1 MKKTYK
7 DLFSEIKPDD
17 ELLLSLMNSRKK
29 TSHKNFYIAATAC
42 IAACT
47 VVVFCCFASVSYKS
61 KSSVN
66 IPVAYETR
74 LQSEPQKHIGK
85 SIIGNKKA
93 VEIDADVIIEGN
105 IKNLKVYTASVKHFS
120 EKKLFEVLYG
130 ENGFYFGDKNKT
142 GMFTTELGALTFDVN
157 IDIENNSNLNSKGTD
172 FADGCDYSYSD
183 AKKLADMFTKKYN
196 VENFC
201 FKEGRIEKSFSPFYG
216 NWRSGF
222 YIFNYVQYADG
233 FAIETA
239 TSDVDSSVASNLII
253 KMDNEGIVGLNIF
266 GLDLTEKEALNGNI
280 ISVESAIDIIE
291 KNIDGLWLSEFAP
304 IIEIRLEYILCKN
317 VNNSHE
323 LVPCWHFCI
332 DQSELKT
339 LDIQTQR
346 ENDTNDLCI
355 NAVTGEF
362 YRVADRYPVFQT
374 SDGFISTWNN

>member
-7 DLFSEIKPDD
+7 ELFSEIKPDD

-29 TSHKNFYIAATAC
+29 TSHKKYYIAAAAC
-42 IAACT
+42 IAICT
-47 VVVFCCFASVSYKS
+47 VVVCYCFASVSNKS
-61 KSSVN
+61 ESSVN
-66 IPVAYETR
+66 IPVAYETK

-85 SIIGNKKA
+85 SINGNKKA
-93 VEIDADVIIEGN
+93 VKIDADVIIEGN
-105 IKNLKVYTASVKHFS
+105 INNLKVYTASVNHFS
-120 EKKLFEVLYG
+120 EKALFEVLYG
-130 ENGFYFGDKNKT
+130 ENGFYFGDKNKS
-142 GMFTTELGALTFDVN
+142 GMFTTELGSLTFDVN
-157 IDIENNSNLNSKGTD
+157 IDIEKNGNCNSKGTD
-172 FADGCDYSYSD
+172 YADGCDYSYSD
-183 AKKLADMFTKKYN
+183 AKNLADKFIKKYN
-196 VENFC
+196 VENYC

-222 YIFNYVQYADG
+222 YIFNYVQYVDG
-233 FAIETA
+233 FAVETV
-239 TSDVDSSVASNLII
+239 TSDVDSSVASDLTI

-291 KNIDGLWLSEFAP
+291 KNIDDLWLSEFAP

-317 VNNSHE
+317 VDKSHE

-332 DQSELKT
+332 DQSELKK

-346 ENDTNDLCI
+346 ENDTNDLCV
-355 NAVTGEF
+355 NAVTGEI

-374 SDGFISTWNN
+374 EEGFISTWNN